1 MSEQDDSHYI
11 VAAGVDDLNENDGD
25 ISDTEYALQSAGKQA
40 QRLK

>member
-11 VAAGVDDLNENDGD
+11 VAGGVDDLNENEGD
-25 ISDTEYALQSAGKQA
+25 MSDTEYALQSAANQA